1 MNVTAAVLR
10 EPGKPF
16 QLEEVALEAPRADE
30 VLVRL
35 VATGICHTDLVA
47 AAGAD
52 PAGSPMVFGHEGA
65 GVVEA
70 VGAEVSAVAPG
81 DHVVLSYAWCGQCA
95 NCVKGRMSYCE
106 SFLLLNY
113 FGTRADGS
121 SAMSRTGQQINGHFF
136 GQSSWATHTVT
147 TERNVVRVPDDL
159 PFEYL
164 APLGCGVQ
172 TGAGVV
178 LNVLKPEP
186 GSSLAVFAAG
196 GVGLSAVMA
205 AAIAG
210 CERIVAVDPNPARR
224 AIALELGATDAVD
237 PIADDP
243 VSAIRALTRLGADYS
258 VECVGHR
265 DVVKAAVACLA
276 APGTCVTVGFQ
287 GLFNPVELD
296 QVSLMGGRGIRGSIE
311 GDAIPQRFIPQL
323 IEHYRAGRL
332 PLEKLV
338 QTYSFDQVN
347 EAVAA
352 SHKGIAIKP
361 VLIF

>member
-1 MNVTAAVLR
+1 MNITAAVLR
-10 EPGKPF
+10 APGKPF
-16 QLEEVALEAPRADE
+16 QLEEVELEEPRSDE

-35 VATGICHTDLVA
+35 VATGVCHTDLVV

-52 PAGSPMVFGHEGA
+52 PAGPPMVFGHEGA

-70 VGAEVSAVAPG
+70 VGSEVSAVEPG
-81 DHVVLSYAWCGQCA
+81 DHVVLSYAWCG
-95 NCVKGRMSYCE
+95 NCGNCGRGRMSYCE
-106 SFLLLNY
+106 NFLVLNY
-113 FGTRADGS
+113 FGARPDGS
-121 SAMSRTGQQINGHFF
+121 SAMSRAGEQINGHFF

-147 TERNVVRVPDDL
+147 TERNVVRVPADL

-172 TGAGVV
+172 TGAGIV
-178 LNVLKPEP
+178 LNVLKPET
-186 GSSLAVFAAG
+186 GSSLAVFGTG

-210 CERIVAVDPNPARR
+210 CEPIVAVEPNPARR
-224 AIALELGATDAVD
+224 ALALELGATDAVD
-237 PIADDP
+237 PSADDP
-243 VSAIRALTRLGADYS
+243 VAAIRALTGQGVDYS
-258 VECVGHR
+258 VECVGYP
-265 DVVKAAVACLA
+265 DAVKAAVGCLTT
-276 APGTCVTVGFQ
+276 PGMCVTVGFQ
-287 GLFNPVELD
+287 GLVNPVELD

-311 GDAIPQRFIPQL
+311 GDSIPQRFIPQL

-332 PLEKLV
+332 RLEKLV

-352 SHKGIAIKP
+352 SHRGDAIKP